1 MSKNWDISKAQ
12 PPTLDHLIGNKRA
25 VAQLRVTIDACFADG
40 RPFPH
45 TLFHGGKGTGK
56 TTLCN
61 IIAKEMGV
69 SLVEVLGHNVSWQ
82 GDVNQILLDLDEGG
96 MVAVDE
102 IQ

>member
-1 MSKNWDISKAQ
+1 
-12 PPTLDHLIGNKRA
+12 PTLDHLIGNKRA

-45 TLFHGGKGTGK
+45 TLFHGGKGCGK
-56 TTLCN
+56 TTLCQ
-61 IIAKEMGV
+61 IVAKEMAV
-69 SLVEVLGHNVSWQ
+69 SKMVEVLGHNVSWS

-102 IQ
+102 IQTMPHSAQ